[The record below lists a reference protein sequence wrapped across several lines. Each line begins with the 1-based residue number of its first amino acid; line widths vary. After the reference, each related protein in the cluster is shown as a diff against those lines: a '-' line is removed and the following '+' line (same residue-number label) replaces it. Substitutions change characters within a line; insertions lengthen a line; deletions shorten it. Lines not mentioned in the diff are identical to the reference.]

1 MLFRYSIVVFFVL
14 SPLCHCLHQ
23 MSPRR
28 KPLFMVGPQDAFG
41 LLKQPLSLRCQADG
55 EPPPLI
61 IWYKD
66 GQQVE
71 SIRERPGTSN
81 KIIKSEELMFLS
93 FEPEDEGTYYC
104 NASNSEG
111 WTKSS
116 YANVRLAYLDPIT
129 EGPQNQVTSI
139 GENVVMR
146 CKIPRGLP
154 TPVVNWYHNAE
165 LVQISL
171 RINQVDGD
179 LHISEVQRRDAGTYQ
194 CEVRNRAGR
203 RESEA
208 ATLTVHQKPRFE
220 ITPSNQQVKVGEDV
234 EFVCRV
240 NGDPKPSILWRREN
254 GQLIPEDRSVL
265 RDDKSLRIF
274 QVRREDAG
282 MYLCQAKN
290 EAGSI
295 DASAKLV
302 VLSPPSFTITPTD
315 TTVAEGKKAIF
326 NCQASGSPRPYIRW
340 VHNGEY
346 FFYPDF
352 RNPHLTE
359 KPRIFVD
366 REGSLIVT
374 SARKS
379 DEGKYECRA
388 SHRTGMVKS
397 SANLFVS
404 DSNPPP
410 IIVIEL
416 GPQNQTV
423 LLGTTATLRC
433 EAHLLGSTGLPE
445 RLQHNSY
452 GVSVTWSKNG
462 FIFTP
467 DSDPRILLLSQG
479 TLQINDINFSDQGN
493 YTCRAETTQVVGQTQ
508 HNQQYLYSTE
518 WTASLQVTRAPL
530 HPAYHPSIVENL
542 PRPPETAD
550 IVEVGD
556 SWISVKC
563 TVSPLP
569 VFGDVQS
576 DQSLNEFGPVLAS
589 TQVVERIRV
598 RVEYTGVGEN
608 HGWIVAAEARPNE
621 TVKITGL
628 QPESGYRILAR
639 TVSPRGVGK
648 PLIIQHTVYTK
659 KRHRYVNFTNYPTD
673 SINSVL
679 FSTPQLTSLSTSEAE
694 LSGRICGSA
703 NALAL
708 LTGIRVHYHAV
719 PLTHCLP
726 TDSST
731 ERDHLPDH
739 CPNYAPTVFDDDLR
753 FPGDSMAP
761 LSDNYC
767 SLQMLFENALDYT
780 SAQLPP
786 SSQLE
791 HYRFMELNLVDSA
804 PFRMVLDNLNP
815 FVCYEVEVK
824 AYSEDRA
831 LGRVYSQSSRS
842 ANVLTFDSTPSQA
855 PQEVKARWVGANAEV
870 LEIMWSPPP
879 PWSTNGLISGY
890 SLRLLGRDSEQR
902 KTLRVGPKVTQ
913 YMVEN
918 LQPRTNYTLYLAAIT
933 CHGEG
938 VRSEPYPIIASHYL
952 KLLGRNA
959 SEALVFTRTSLSDGG
974 GDGSSGGSAS
984 SSSTF
989 NVKNP
994 FTTRFPLDITTAP
1007 LGTRVYNHTWF
1018 IVCLVC
1024 VAVLWLLIFAIILVC
1039 RWRRHQR
1046 VKQRYPPNAAA
1057 AGDDM
1062 AFRLKRSSGGGGGN
1076 DRNSKVGLLDST
1088 KENGMVTPQQQQH
1101 PILAPV
1107 GLMKHSYPRLQM
1119 GTGILTSQRTTQQPP
1134 PPPPHHEDVGYEAPG
1149 GPVVPEAMK
1158 LTSTGSI
1165 FLATGGTTSSSS
1177 QNSSLHKSPV
1187 AAVLEG
1193 SGMETVNENLTI
1205 SVPAGA
1211 PVAAMEDEVTLRADD
1226 PNSVSPYASTSLIEQ
1241 LRHGCGSSGGG
1252 VGAFPEVIP
1261 PPPHY
1266 PPPPVPPDSPPPPPP
1281 PPVQHAYT
1289 PSECHYAQSDLQK
1302 TEDAMFVGAPYMPT
1316 VGTVYPQEQYW
1327 PNGMRYMQQ
1336 PVVTTI
1342 PTQNGTLYMPH
1353 MIGTMPN
1360 AAFMTQQRFGQP
1372 TYYNL
1377 HQHHPGQM
1385 MLMMQQQQPSSALA
1399 DDVVLP
1405 TSTLTHPSRNA
1416 QIHADN

>member
-1 MLFRYSIVVFFVL
+1 
-14 SPLCHCLHQ
+14 

-28 KPLFMVGPQDAFG
+28 KPLFTIDPQDAFG
-41 LLKQPLSLRCQADG
+41 LLKRPLSLRCQADG

-66 GQQVE
+66 GQQVQ

-81 KIIKSEELMFLS
+81 KIIKSGELMFLS
-93 FEPEDEGTYYC
+93 FESEDEGIYYC

-111 WTKSS
+111 WTKSAH
-116 YANVRLAYLDPIT
+116 ANVRLAYLDPIT
-129 EGPQNQVTSI
+129 EGPQKQVTSI

-154 TPVVNWYHNAE
+154 APVINWYHNGE
-165 LVQISL
+165 LVQISS
-171 RINQVDGD
+171 RVNRVDGD

-194 CEVRNRAGR
+194 CEVRNRAGI

-208 ATLTVHQKPRFE
+208 ATLTVYQKPRFE
-220 ITPSNQQVKVGEDV
+220 ITPSNQQVKMGEDV

-254 GQLIPEDRSVL
+254 GQHIPEDRSVL

-274 QVRREDAG
+274 QVRPEDAG
-282 MYLCQAKN
+282 TYLCQAKN

-346 FFYPDF
+346 FFYPNF
-352 RNPHLTE
+352 KNPHLNG
-359 KPRIFVD
+359 KPRVFVD
-366 REGSLIVT
+366 HEGSLVVT

-388 SHRTGMVKS
+388 SHKTGMVKS

-404 DSNPPP
+404 DSTPPP

-433 EAHLLGSTGLPE
+433 EAHLLGSIGLPE
-445 RLQHNSY
+445 RLQHDSY

-462 FIFTP
+462 FTFTP
-467 DSDPRILLLSQG
+467 DSDPRIVLLSQG
-479 TLQINDINFSDQGN
+479 TLQINDINFSDEGN
-493 YTCRAETTQVVGQTQ
+493 YTCRAETTQVVSQTH
-508 HNQQYLYSTE
+508 HNQQYLYPTE

-542 PRPPETAD
+542 PRPPGTVD

-569 VFGDVQS
+569 VFGDAQG
-576 DQSLNEFGPVLAS
+576 DQPLNEFGLVLTS
-589 TQVVERIRV
+589 PQVVERTRV
-598 RVEYTGVGEN
+598 RVEYIGIGEN
-608 HGWIVAAEARPNE
+608 HGWIVAAEARPDE

-628 QPESGYRILAR
+628 QPESGYRILVR
-639 TVSPRGVGK
+639 TISPRGVGR
-648 PLIIQHTVYTK
+648 PYILPHTVYTK
-659 KRHRYVNFTNYPTD
+659 KRHRYVNFTSYSAD

-679 FSTPQLTSLSTSEAE
+679 FSTPQLTSLSTSEVE
-694 LSGRICGSA
+694 LSGRICGAA

-708 LTGIRVHYHAV
+708 LTGIRVHYRAV
-719 PLTHCLP
+719 SLARCLP
-726 TDSST
+726 ADPST
-731 ERDHLPDH
+731 KRDHLPDL
-739 CPNYAPTVFDDDLR
+739 CPNYAPMVFDDDLS
-753 FPGDSMAP
+753 FPGDNMAL
-761 LSDNYC
+761 LSENYC
-767 SLQMLFENALDYT
+767 SLQMLSENALDYT
-780 SAQLPP
+780 STQIPP

-804 PFRMVLDNLNP
+804 PFRMVLDNLSP

-824 AYSEDRA
+824 AYLEGRT

-842 ANVLTFDSTPSQA
+842 AHVLTFDSTPSQA
-855 PQEVKARWVGANAEV
+855 PQDVKARWVGVNDEV

-879 PWSTNGLISGY
+879 PWSTNGLISGF

-913 YMVEN
+913 YRVEN

-959 SEALVFTRTSLSDGG
+959 SEALVFTHTSLSNGE
-974 GDGSSGGSAS
+974 GDSSSGAGGAFSP
-984 SSSTF
+984 STIGAF
-989 NVKNP
+989 NMKTLS
-994 FTTRFPLDITTAP
+994 TTRFPSDVTTSP
-1007 LGTRVYNHTWF
+1007 SGTRVYNYTWL

-1024 VAVLWLLIFAIILVC
+1024 FAVLWLLIFVIILVC
-1039 RWRRHQR
+1039 RRRKQQR
-1046 VKQRYPPNAAA
+1046 VKQRYPPNTAA
-1057 AGDDM
+1057 AGEDM
-1062 AFRLKRSSGGGGGN
+1062 TFRLKRSGGGGGGGI
-1076 DRNSKVGLLDST
+1076 DRNSKVGLLDAT
-1088 KENGMVTPQQQQH
+1088 KENGVVTPQQQQQ
-1101 PILAPV
+1101 PILASV
-1107 GLMKHSYPRLQM
+1107 GLIKHSSPRLQM
-1119 GTGILTSQRTTQQPP
+1119 GTGVLTSQRSAQQPP
-1134 PPPPHHEDVGYEAPG
+1134 PPLPHHDEDAGYEAPG
-1149 GPVVPEAMK
+1149 GQVVPEAIK

-1187 AAVLEG
+1187 AAALEG
-1193 SGMETVNENLTI
+1193 SGMETVDENLTI
-1205 SVPAGA
+1205 GVPTGA
-1211 PVAAMEDEVTLRADD
+1211 SVAAMGDEMTLHADD

-1241 LRHGCGSSGGG
+1241 LRRGCGSGGG
-1252 VGAFPEVIP
+1252 AVGTFPEVIP

-1281 PPVQHAYT
+1281 PSVQHPYT
-1289 PSECHYAQSDLQK
+1289 PPECHYAQSDLQK
-1302 TEDAMFVGAPYMPT
+1302 TEDAMFVGAPYMPA
-1316 VGTVYPQEQYW
+1316 VGTVYSQEQYW
-1327 PNGMRYMQQ
+1327 PSGMRYVQQ
-1336 PVVTTI
+1336 PVVTTR
-1342 PTQNGTLYMPH
+1342 PSQNGTLYIPH
-1353 MIGTMPN
+1353 MVGTMPN
-1360 AAFMTQQRFGQP
+1360 AAFMTQQRSGQP
-1372 TYYNL
+1372 AYYNL
-1377 HQHHPGQM
+1377 HQHHPGQV
-1385 MLMMQQQQPSSALA
+1385 MLMMHQQPSSALA
-1399 DDVVLP
+1399 DEVVLP
-1405 TSTLTHPSRNA
+1405 TSTLTHPNRNA